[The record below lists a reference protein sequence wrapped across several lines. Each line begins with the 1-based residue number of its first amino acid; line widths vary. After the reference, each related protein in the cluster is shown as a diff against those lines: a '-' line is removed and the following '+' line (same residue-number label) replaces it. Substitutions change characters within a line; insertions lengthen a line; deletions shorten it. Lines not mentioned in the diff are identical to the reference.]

1 MFCKNCGKSIN
12 DTSQFCPYCGTKVKS
27 AIPEESVPDGPVN
40 REDQDN
46 YEQVLDYDDVEATQI
61 LSESRD
67 MTGTKNRYSH
77 RQDGPHYSA
86 SQNTAQGTAAYGQG
100 GYASGSQPGY
110 ENAGAQAGS
119 DQNSYGNA
127 GAQIG
132 YGQNSYGNTGAQAGY
147 GQNSYGNTGA
157 QAGYGQ
163 NSYGNTGAQAGY
175 GQNSYG
181 NAGAQAGYGQNSYG
195 NTGAQAGYGQN
206 GYGNAGAQAGYGQ
219 NGYGNAG
226 AQAGYGQ
233 NSYGNAGAQAG
244 YGQNSYGNTGAQAGY
259 GQNGYGSAGAQ
270 PGYGQGGYAAGGQ
283 APGRT
288 ASGAGNLK
296 PKKKLGKGAII
307 GICVG
312 GGVALIAIIVVV
324 CVLLLGRRSTYETP
338 LATLVDAVNDGD
350 VMEILD
356 VVPLKPIIDGG
367 ELSDYLMGMDYD
379 DLVSLYEGQLED
391 AMIDEFRDEFGWDF
405 EVDYKINYTYEY
417 SAGELSELNS
427 DYSYSFGTGDDFIE
441 EAMDLD
447 VDLMIKGSGEYE
459 TDNET
464 ITVIK
469 VDGKW
474 YLDMFSLG

>member
-100 GYASGSQPGY
+100 GYAAGSQPGY

-147 GQNSYGNTGA
+147 GQNG
-157 QAGYGQ
+157 
-163 NSYGNTGAQAGY
+163 
-175 GQNSYG
+175 
-181 NAGAQAGYGQNSYG
+181 
-195 NTGAQAGYGQN
+195 
-206 GYGNAGAQAGYGQ
+206 
-219 NGYGNAG
+219 
-226 AQAGYGQ
+226 
-233 NSYGNAGAQAG
+233 YGNAGAQAG

-270 PGYGQGGYAAGGQ
+270 PGYGQGSYAAGGQ

-459 TDNET
+459 TENEI

>member
-77 RQDGPHYSA
+77 RQDGPHYSS

-100 GYASGSQPGY
+100 GYAAGSQPGY

-132 YGQNSYGNTGAQAGY
+132 YGQNSYGNTGAQVGY

-163 NSYGNTGAQAGY
+163 NSYGNTGAQA
-175 GQNSYG
+175 
-181 NAGAQAGYGQNSYG
+181 
-195 NTGAQAGYGQN
+195 
-206 GYGNAGAQAGYGQ
+206 
-219 NGYGNAG
+219 
-226 AQAGYGQ
+226 
-233 NSYGNAGAQAG
+233 
-244 YGQNSYGNTGAQAGY
+244 
-259 GQNGYGSAGAQ
+259 
-270 PGYGQGGYAAGGQ
+270 GYGQGGYAAGGQ

-459 TDNET
+459 TENEI